1 MGQGKNEKRN
11 GSERERRKGKR
22 KGNRSEKEERKRKK
36 GKTRKEKIERGK
48 RIQRMAMIELRW
60 GNKKEMTMLEGLSM
74 MRSATTVGV
83 VTILEE
89 MRRIRGTIKET
100 IEGRTIERMTE
111 VRETAEKK
119 RIEERKL
126 IGIRTGVK
134 KVVGRRKVDVAA
146 ITNETSGPG
155 TTGKKFLGKKKNQR
169 QRKPQQL
176 KRKNC
181 RL

>member
-1 MGQGKNEKRN
+1 MGRRIKRKSTKRRNWQGKNEKRN
-11 GSERERRKGKR
+11 GSERERRKGKSIGKR

-89 MRRIRGTIKET
+89 MRRI
-100 IEGRTIERMTE
+100 
-111 VRETAEKK
+111 
-119 RIEERKL
+119 
-126 IGIRTGVK
+126 
-134 KVVGRRKVDVAA
+134 
-146 ITNETSGPG
+146 
-155 TTGKKFLGKKKNQR
+155 
-169 QRKPQQL
+169 
-176 KRKNC
+176 KRKSTKRRNWQGKNEK
-181 RL
+181 RNGSERE

>member
-1 MGQGKNEKRN
+1 MG
-11 GSERERRKGKR
+11 
-22 KGNRSEKEERKRKK
+22 
-36 GKTRKEKIERGK
+36 KIERGK

-89 MRRIRGTIKET
+89 MRRIRGTI
-100 IEGRTIERMTE
+100 EGRTIERMTE

-134 KVVGRRKVDVAA
+134 KVVGRRKVDVAV

-155 TTGKKFLGKKKNQR
+155 TTGK
-169 QRKPQQL
+169 
-176 KRKNC
+176 
-181 RL
+181 